1 MSFADGLESGI
12 NLSLKI
18 SALQLQ
24 KEEEARLKNKYEL
37 DALTAQSTRQ
47 KNILESQKLLGEIE
61 EQGYKGSDKYRRI
74 QEAISES
81 NMNWRDTVSADIKQG
96 TEEAAKIAQRND
108 DIEDWNLTTEFLSS
122 AMRWSKDPQL
132 VELRQSN
139 APEWQAWQN
148 NSLKILNRLQENGS
162 DIPEY
167 FNPRYAQAQARLA
180 EVLEPT
186 NPELNLETIDLG
198 DYAEDISAVFRP
210 KLSAYLGKQYKDD
223 KGNEGEITD
232 IRMTG
237 AFESI
242 EGGKKSLIGTRYT
255 ILTPS
260 GETKTVEGFL
270 PDRSQKV
277 IRGDIEKSDA
287 VAVSTA
293 DLIDQVSSGRHLLGT
308 ALDNPSMIQ
317 IMQEINSIN
326 SSKYFPPDQ
335 KFEGLILETAEELRD
350 QSNLDI
356 EDKKSTFNIGRFSQ
370 LPFDSTDQKS
380 LEQVDGSLRQISQA
394 FDGFGDYLEKKTIDG
409 KTYLRLPRGATLDG
423 IINKTKLTVE
433 ESLRQARSA
442 TRIPSGS
449 TASGVISKKS
459 YDFTVG
465 NQPLEI
471 NRGES
476 QSSYLPKLKQAYGDD
491 VIDNAIN
498 DIQNELSQTYS
509 GDVTDND
516 FALLSELYY
525 YLGTRRR

>member
-24 KEEEARLKNKYEL
+24 KEQEERLRDKATL
-37 DALTAQSTRQ
+37 DAITAQSTIQ
-47 KNILESQKLLGEIE
+47 KNLLEAEKTQAEIQDLNYKNTAQYRARE
-61 EQGYKGSDKYRRI
+61 E
-74 QEAISES
+74 AVVES
-81 NMNWRDTVSADIKQG
+81 TINWRDAVTSDIKQS

-108 DIEDWNLTTEFLSS
+108 DVEDWNLTTEFLSS

-148 NSLKILNRLQENGS
+148 NSLKIINRLQENGS

-242 EGGKKSLIGTRYT
+242 EGGKKSLIGTQYT

-293 DLIDQVSSGRHLLGT
+293 DLIDQVSAGRHLLGT

-326 SSKYFPPDQ
+326 SAKYFPPDQ

-356 EDKKSTFNIGRFSQ
+356 EDKKVKLGIGRFSR
-370 LPFDSTDQKS
+370 LPFDSTDKADMETVDSGLRS
-380 LEQVDGSLRQISQA
+380 LSQG
-394 FDGFGDYLEKKTIDG
+394 FDGFGDYLNKKTIDG
-409 KTYLRLPRGATLDG
+409 KTYLTLPQGETIDG

-449 TASGVISKKS
+449 AASGVRSKKS

-465 NQPLEI
+465 NQPLAI
-471 NRGES
+471 NRNEP
-476 QSSYLPKLKQAYGDD
+476 QASYLPKLKQAYGND
-491 VIDNAIN
+491 VIDNAIT